1 MILKKMKQ
9 KIEKRKLRIEENKA
23 IKGFKKEAFNH
34 INLKNN
40 LIKMRVR
47 VLVEYIN
54 FHFSLEGQDDLIV
67 FRSKLR
73 VVRSLDKDVL
83 LNAIARTKGME
94 KIYETK
100 YATFFVGAILTSTVP
115 VIAAFGDLIPEF
127 TFITRVFIM
136 VFTMFNLI
144 FFLKAMIKDKY
155 IVALL
160 TSFRELLEQTLIE
173 KGGSDSN

>member
-9 KIEKRKLRIEENKA
+9 KIEKRKVRIEENKA
-23 IKGFKKEAFNH
+23 IKGFKKEVFNH

-47 VLVEYIN
+47 VLVEYID

-83 LNAIARTKGME
+83 LNAIARAKGME

-127 TFITRVFIM
+127 TIMTRVFIM

-160 TSFRELLEQTLIE
+160 ASFREMLEQALAE
-173 KGGSDSN
+173 KHEK

>member
-23 IKGFKKEAFNH
+23 MEEFKKEEFNH
-34 INLKNN
+34 VNLKNN
-40 LIKMRVR
+40 LIKMRMR
-47 VLVEYIN
+47 VLVKYID

-83 LNAIARTKGME
+83 LSAIARTKGME

-100 YATFFVGAILTSTVP
+100 YTTFFVGAILAATVP
-115 VIAAFGDLIPEF
+115 VIAAFGDLIPAY
-127 TFITRVFIM
+127 TIIIRVYIM
-136 VFTMFNLI
+136 IFTMLTLI
-144 FFLKAMIKDKY
+144 FFLKDLIKDKY
-155 IVALL
+155 FVALL
-160 TSFRELLEQTLIE
+160 VSFREMMEQALAE
-173 KGGSDSN
+173 KHEK